1 MINIVE
7 ALEDQ
12 NLFGPWFSGPSWA
25 MWKAVLKGAFAI
37 PMTPE
42 ELALFRAV
50 AQRDPP
56 KRRVR
61 ELWCVVRRRG
71 GKDSIASGVACFA
84 SGFIDYR
91 KILRPG
97 EAASVLCLAVDKAQ
111 ASIVQKYT
119 QSYFTK
125 IPLLRGLVTRETSDG
140 LDLSTAA
147 TRGGEPTRHSGRL
160 GGSPL
165 RAKRPPAGCAGLRTV
180 AQPCMRSCSNAQD
193 LALLHRFDTLL
204 V

>member
-61 ELWCVVRRRG
+61 ELWCVVGRRG

-125 IPLLRGLVTRETSDG
+125 IPS
-140 LDLSTAA
+140 
-147 TRGGEPTRHSGRL
+147 
-160 GGSPL
+160 
-165 RAKRPPAGCAGLRTV
+165 
-180 AQPCMRSCSNAQD
+180 
-193 LALLHRFDTLL
+193 
-204 V
+204 

>member
-37 PMTPE
+37 PMTLE

-61 ELWCVVRRRG
+61 ELWCVVGRRG
-71 GKDSIASGVACFA
+71 GKDSIASGVAFFA
-84 SGFIDYR
+84 AGFIDYR
-91 KILRPG
+91 PMLRPG
-97 EAASVLCLAVDKAQ
+97 EQASVLCLAVDKAQ

-140 LDLSTAA
+140 LDLSTGAELSVLASNFRNVRAA
-147 TRGGEPTRHSGRL
+147 A
-160 GGSPL
+160 SPF
-165 RAKRPPAGCAGLRTV
+165 A
-180 AQPCMRSCSNAQD
+180 
-193 LALLHRFDTLL
+193 
-204 V
+204 

>member
-1 MINIVE
+1 MLGDQGGGRMINIVE

-25 MWKAVLKGAFAI
+25 TWKSVLKGAFCI
-37 PMTPE
+37 PMMPD
-42 ELALFRAV
+42 ELKLFRAV

-61 ELWCVVRRRG
+61 ELWAVVGRRG

-125 IPLLRGLVTRETSDG
+125 IPS
-140 LDLSTAA
+140 
-147 TRGGEPTRHSGRL
+147 
-160 GGSPL
+160 
-165 RAKRPPAGCAGLRTV
+165 
-180 AQPCMRSCSNAQD
+180 
-193 LALLHRFDTLL
+193 
-204 V
+204 

>member
-61 ELWCVVRRRG
+61 ELWCVVGRRG
-71 GKDSIASGVACFA
+71 GKDSVASVIAAHSAALFSEGA
-84 SGFIDYR
+84 R
-91 KILRPG
+91 LRPG
-97 EAASVLCLAVDKAQ
+97 E
-111 ASIVQKYT
+111 
-119 QSYFTK
+119 
-125 IPLLRGLVTRETSDG
+125 RGV
-140 LDLSTAA
+140 
-147 TRGGEPTRHSGRL
+147 
-160 GGSPL
+160 
-165 RAKRPPAGCAGLRTV
+165 V
-180 AQPCMRSCSNAQD
+180 
-193 LALLHRFDTLL
+193 
-204 V
+204 